1 MHDARVFKLSGV
13 YDLCNENYFYDNS
26 HILGDAAYITD
37 PCVMVPFKD
46 NGHLTES
53 QIKYNTCHAQG
64 RIMVERSLGLLKD
77 RWRSILDKLPM
88 TRTDLIPKYI
98 IACCILH
105 NICIL
110 QKDFI
115 KIPIIVNEPQFI
127 PHNNI
132 NNIERK
138 NQGAEK
144 RNTIMYSLMHG
155 NI

>member
-1 MHDARVFKLSGV
+1 MD
-13 YDLCNENYFYDNS
+13 
-26 HILGDAAYITD
+26 
-37 PCVMVPFKD
+37 PFKD

-53 QIKYNTCHAQG
+53 QIKYNTCYVHTCHAQG
-64 RIMVERSLGLLKD
+64 RIMIERSLGLLKD

-110 QKDFI
+110 QKDFVE
-115 KIPIIVNEPQFI
+115 IPIIVNESQLI
-127 PHNNI
+127 PYNNI
-132 NNIERK
+132 PYNNIERK
-138 NQGAEK
+138 NQGTEK
-144 RNTIMYSLMHG
+144 RSTIMYSLMHG